1 MTRTKVLYTF
11 KGGSTGNDPNI
22 PNLKTCQLLVDVEK
36 QRDTMIVSSLQAG
49 SSLCLFET
57 GAYQSL

>member
-11 KGGSTGNDPNI
+11 KGGSKGNDPNI

-36 QRDTMIVSSLQAG
+36 QRDAMIVPLALPLFLLVLSLF
-49 SSLCLFET
+49 L
-57 GAYQSL
+57 YK